1 MRGFVWYKNWFF
13 LLAIGTVLVLGLLA
27 GKWVVINSFG
37 IGVSNELTPLPPAG
51 STMLDSAGD
60 QSVQINK
67 EPTKDQIRAICE
79 ESIEAQA
86 GNQLDA
92 KVYCNCA
99 LPVFYNYLK
108 PNEIIQILEGIP
120 CNKVPEAAY
129 LEIQNCIDE
138 KQAP

>member
-13 LLAIGTVLVLGLLA
+13 LLVMAIVLMVCIGA
-27 GKWVVINSFG
+27 RKWVVIGSFG

-51 STMLDSAGD
+51 STMHDSTGN
-60 QSVQINK
+60 QSAQISK

-79 ESIEAQA
+79 ENIEAQA

-92 KVYCNCA
+92 KVYCDCA
-99 LPVFYNYLK
+99 LPVFHNYLK
-108 PNEIIQILEGIP
+108 PNEIRQILEGIP

-129 LEIQNCIDE
+129 IEIQNCIED